1 MLPPTPSLATSIGPV
16 LETLSIVGTFV
27 FGASGALAA
36 ARLQQTLVTF
46 AFFALVTGV
55 GGGTV
60 RDLLIG
66 APVFW
71 VVDAVPAMACMSAAV
86 IVWFTPRRWWS
97 DRALDWLDAI
107 GLAAFAVFGAAKA
120 LSFGV
125 PPFVAG
131 MMGVVTGCVGGIMRD
146 LLAGEPSILLRPEL
160 YVTAAALTATI
171 TVVGMQIAPMLGL
184 LDAAIWGV
192 AFLAGVVLRAAAIR
206 FELGLPSYGANKKG
220 PDKKGGDL
228 PPPS

>member
-1 MLPPTPSLATSIGPV
+1 MFESAMLPPTPSLATSIGPV
-16 LETLSIVGTFV
+16 LESLSIVGTFV

-36 ARLQQTLVTF
+36 ARLRQTLVTF

-71 VVDAVPAMACMSAAV
+71 VVDAMPAIACVSAAMV
-86 IVWFTPRRWWS
+86 VWVTPRKWWS
-97 DRALDWLDAI
+97 DRALDWLDAV

-120 LSFGV
+120 MSFGV

-131 MMGVVTGCVGGIMRD
+131 VMGVVTGCVGGIIRD
-146 LLAGEPSILLRPEL
+146 ILAGEPSILLRPEL
-160 YVTAAALTATI
+160 YVTVAAFASGLFVLLRWFGLDVPVASVIAAL
-171 TVVGMQIAPMLGL
+171 LG
-184 LDAAIWGV
+184 
-192 AFLAGVVLRAAAIR
+192 FMLRAVAIIR
-206 FELGLPSYGANKKG
+206 GLGLPAYREA
-220 PDKKGGDL
+220 DE
-228 PPPS
+228 

>member
-1 MLPPTPSLATSIGPV
+1 MLPPVASLATTIGPV

-27 FGASGALAA
+27 FAASGALAA

-60 RDLLIG
+60 RDLLID

-71 VVDAVPAMACMSAAV
+71 VADPIPAIACM
-86 IVWFTPRRWWS
+86 
-97 DRALDWLDAI
+97 
-107 GLAAFAVFGAAKA
+107 AKA
-120 LSFGV
+120 MSFGV

-160 YVTAAALTATI
+160 YVTAAAVAS
-171 TVVGMQIAPMLGL
+171 GL
-184 LDAAIWGV
+184 FVL
-192 AFLAGVVLRAAAIR
+192 LRAIGLDVPVAGLIAALLGFTLRAVAIR
-206 FELGLPSYGANKKG
+206 RGLGLPVYRDGE
-220 PDKKGGDL
+220 
-228 PPPS
+228 

>member
-1 MLPPTPSLATSIGPV
+1 MLPPVASLATTIGPV

-27 FGASGALAA
+27 FAASGALAA

-60 RDLLIG
+60 RDLLID

-71 VVDAVPAMACMSAAV
+71 VADPIPAIACMVAALM
-86 IVWFTPRRWWS
+86 VWFTPRKFWS
-97 DRALDWLDAI
+97 ERALDWLDAI

-120 LSFGV
+120 MSFGV

-160 YVTAAALTATI
+160 YVTAAAVASGLFVLLRAI
-171 TVVGMQIAPMLGL
+171 GLDVPVAGLIAALIG
-184 LDAAIWGV
+184 
-192 AFLAGVVLRAAAIR
+192 FVLRAVAIR
-206 FELGLPSYGANKKG
+206 RGLGLPVYRDGEA
-220 PDKKGGDL
+220 DEL
-228 PPPS
+228 

>member
-1 MLPPTPSLATSIGPV
+1 MLPPTPSLATTIGPV

-27 FGASGALAA
+27 FAASGALAA
-36 ARLQQTLVTF
+36 ARLGQTLVTF

-71 VVDAVPAMACMSAAV
+71 VVDAVPAIACVSAAL
-86 IVWFTPRRWWS
+86 IVWYTPRRWWS
-97 DRALDWLDAI
+97 ARALDWLDAI

-120 LSFGV
+120 MSFGV

-131 MMGVVTGCVGGIMRD
+131 IMGVVTGCVGGIMRD

-160 YVTAAALTATI
+160 YVTAAAFASGSFVALRW
-171 TVVGMQIAPMLGL
+171 LGL
-184 LDAAIWGV
+184 EV
-192 AFLAGVVLRAAAIR
+192 PVAGVLAALFGFGLRAVAIR
-206 FELGLPSYGANKKG
+206 QGLA
-220 PDKKGGDL
+220 L
-228 PPPS
+228 PAYRDRETPR